1 MSAIANNLVKTQ
13 LDSLKAYYTCLF
25 LMCIEDGVEK
35 PGAREQAKERAK
47 IVLMHV
53 FTQILEID
61 DEEKFNKL
69 LNEGVPP

>member
-1 MSAIANNLVKTQ
+1 
-13 LDSLKAYYTCLF
+13 
-25 LMCIEDGVEK
+25 MCIEDGVEK